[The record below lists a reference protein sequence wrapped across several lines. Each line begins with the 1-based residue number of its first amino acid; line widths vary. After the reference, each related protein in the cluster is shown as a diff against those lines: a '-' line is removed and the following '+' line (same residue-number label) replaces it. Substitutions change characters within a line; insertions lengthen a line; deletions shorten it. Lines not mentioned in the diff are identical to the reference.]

1 MKKRLFLL
9 IFLALPITLFSQR
22 IAIKNNILYD
32 AILTPNLGVEIGL
45 SKKLTVDI
53 IGNYNPFE
61 LSDNKMIKHW
71 LVQPELR
78 YWFCEKFSRGFV
90 GIHAH
95 GGQAN
100 IGNIKFPFGIYERL
114 NENRHEADFYGGG
127 ISFGYQLPLH
137 KHWNLEFSVGGGYAY
152 IKYDKFDLET
162 DQKINSGQTYN
173 YLGLTKAT
181 ISVIYIIK

>member
-1 MKKRLFLL
+1 MYKKLFLFICL
-9 IFLALPITLFSQR
+9 VIPASLFSQN

-45 SKKLTVDI
+45 SKKLTLDVT
-53 IGNYNPFE
+53 GNYNPFE
-61 LSDNKMIKHW
+61 FSDNKMIKHW

-100 IGNIKFPFGIYERL
+100 IGNIEFPFDIYKRL
-114 NENRHEADFYGGG
+114 KDIRHEADFIGGG
-127 ISFGYQLPLH
+127 ISLGYELPLA
-137 KHWNLEFSVGGGYAY
+137 KRWNLEFSVGGGYAW

-162 DQKINSGQTYN
+162 GEKTKSGLTHN

-181 ISVIYIIK
+181 IAIIYIIK

>member
-1 MKKRLFLL
+1 MKKRLLLFLL
-9 IFLALPITLFSQR
+9 LVIPASVFSQR

-45 SKKLTVDI
+45 NKKLTLDV

-61 LSDNKMIKHW
+61 FSDNKMIKHW

-78 YWFCEKFSRGFV
+78 YWFCERFSRGFV

-100 IGNIKFPFGIYERL
+100 IGQIEFPFGIYEHL
-114 NENRHEADFYGGG
+114 NEFRHEADFFGGG

-137 KHWNLEFSVGGGYAY
+137 KRWNLEFSVGGGYAY
-152 IKYDKFDLET
+152 VMYDKYDIETGDVVKTDL
-162 DQKINSGQTYN
+162 KHH

-181 ISVIYIIK
+181 ISIIYIIK